1 MSQPA
6 DSPTQPIVGKA
17 ETETPRR
24 TAQLAALHELALDLT
39 SSLDLN
45 DVLQRLAERTQ
56 ILSASAHAHLF
67 LYDPQRNELHLAAS
81 HWSSDQRVVPL
92 QPRNTG
98 ITYSVA
104 STGKPEFIEDTADHP
119 AYVQVPSG
127 LRPGALACLPL
138 VKADRVLG
146 TLNLG
151 YWEPH
156 PFDAETRAFLDLVAR
171 NAAIAIENARLYQL
185 ALEKTRMDH
194 ELQLAREL
202 QASLIPHAIPRPPG
216 WDFAALW
223 QPAQIVSGDFYDF
236 FPINLAPLQGLVIA
250 DVSGKGMPAALFMA
264 MARSTIRASLTA
276 ACCPA
281 DCIAHANR
289 VLCADAANGMFVTLC
304 YAQLDPLTGELV
316 YVNAGHNPPLL
327 YRQAE
332 DQFAELT
339 RTGSALGVDETYLFD
354 QCTVR
359 LNPGDWIVFYTDGVT
374 EAINAQEQEFGRER
388 LRQVVFDKRR
398 APATELVMALNHALH
413 EFSGVAPQFDD
424 ITLVVMK
431 RL

>member
-1 MSQPA
+1 MLQLP
-6 DSPTQPIVGKA
+6 DSPTQPTDGKA
-17 ETETPRR
+17 ETEARR
-24 TAQLAALHELALDLT
+24 RNAQLAALHELALDLT
-39 SSLDLN
+39 SSVGLHE
-45 DVLQRLAERTQ
+45 VLQRVAERTQ
-56 ILSASAHAHLF
+56 MLSASAHAHLF
-67 LYDPQRNELHLAAS
+67 LYDPERNELRLAAS

-104 STGKPEFIEDTADHP
+104 STGAPEFIEDTAAHP
-119 AYVQVPSG
+119 AYAQSPPD

-156 PFDAETRAFLDLVAR
+156 LFDAETRAFLDLMAR
-171 NAAIAIENARLYQL
+171 HAAIAIENARLYQL
-185 ALEKTRMDH
+185 ALEKTRMEH

-202 QASLIPHAIPRPPG
+202 QASLIPRETPRLPG

-236 FPINLAPLQGLVIA
+236 FPINLGPLQGMMIA
-250 DVSGKGMPAALFMA
+250 DVSGKGLPAALFMA
-264 MARSTIRASLTA
+264 MARSTIRASLTTT
-276 ACCPA
+276 CCCA

-289 VLCADAANGMFVTLC
+289 VLCADTANGMFVTLC
-304 YAQLDPLTGELV
+304 YAQLDPFTGELI

-339 RTGSALGVDETYLFD
+339 RTGSALGLDERYLFD
-354 QCTVR
+354 QRTVR
-359 LNPGDWIVFYTDGVT
+359 LDPGDWIVFYTDGVT
-374 EAINAQEQEFGRER
+374 EAINSREQEFGKER
-388 LRQVVFDKRR
+388 VRQVVFDKRR
-398 APATELVMALNHALH
+398 APAPELVKALNCALRD
-413 EFSGVAPQFDD
+413 FSGAAPQFDD

>member
-1 MSQPA
+1 M
-6 DSPTQPIVGKA
+6 
-17 ETETPRR
+17 
-24 TAQLAALHELALDLT
+24 AALHELALDLT
-39 SSLDLN
+39 STLDLN
-45 DVLQRLAERTQ
+45 DVLHRLAERTQ
-56 ILSASAHAHLF
+56 ILSASAHTHLF
-67 LYDPQRNELHLAAS
+67 LYDPQRNELQLAAS
-81 HWSSDQRVVPL
+81 HWSSGQRVVPL

-119 AYVQVPSG
+119 AYVQVPSD

-156 PFDAETRAFLDLVAR
+156 LFDAEARAFLDLMAR
-171 NAAIAIENARLYQL
+171 HAAIAIENARLYQL
-185 ALEKTRMDH
+185 ALEKSRMDH

-202 QASLIPHAIPRPPG
+202 QASLIPRETPRLPG

-236 FPINLAPLQGLVIA
+236 FTINLGPLQGMMIA

-264 MARSTIRASLTA
+264 MARSTIRASLTTT
-276 ACCPA
+276 CCSA

-289 VLCADAANGMFVTLC
+289 VLCADTANGMFVTLC

-339 RTGSALGVDETYLFD
+339 RTGSALGVDETHPFD
-354 QCTVR
+354 QRTVR
-359 LNPGDWIVFYTDGVT
+359 LDPGDWIVFYTDGVT
-374 EAINAQEQEFGRER
+374 EAINSRDEEFGKDR
-388 LRQVVFDKRR
+388 LRREIFDKRR
-398 APATELVMALNHALH
+398 APAAELVMGLNCALR
-413 EFSGVAPQFDD
+413 EFSGAAPQFDD